1 MAKNSESSKNYKY
14 VSKNEVFDTLLKIL
28 QWAAPRMQVKFDFG
42 CNYHDHMNLEKV
54 ILISKIQGH
63 KNSSRGMVGLPY
75 VKNVFF

>member
-1 MAKNSESSKNYKY
+1 M
-14 VSKNEVFDTLLKIL
+14 
-28 QWAAPRMQVKFDFG
+28 RVKFDFG